1 MEPLHTYG
9 EVAELEN
16 TQYKLHP
23 FANTASGGIDLRD
36 EEGVVRGAI
45 KELVQKV
52 AKKAL
57 KGQVTDLMSTPA
69 PSQIHDTMSHL
80 NLQ

>member
-45 KELVQKV
+45 KELV
-52 AKKAL
+52 
-57 KGQVTDLMSTPA
+57 
-69 PSQIHDTMSHL
+69 
-80 NLQ
+80 